1 MKRIFLVLAVCFS
14 LFSIADAQHFAIGI
28 KADGTANTITGQTF
42 SSQLNV
48 GFNAGIFGVIGLGSF
63 YIEPEVLFAQGNIG
77 TVQDSS
83 GVIYNNSLTKAS
95 QIKMN
100 YLSIPVLLGLKLS
113 KAFSIQAG
121 PQYSIL
127 LNQNE
132 SLKQNGED
140 AFKSGDFA
148 LVGGIQIKVTKV
160 RVYARYVLG
169 LTDISNVSDQ
179 QKWQSQSIQVGIGF
193 AIL

>member
-1 MKRIFLVLAVCFS
+1 MKQLTLTVA
-14 LFSIADAQHFAIGI
+14 LFITIVSAANAQHFAIGI
-28 KADGTANTITGQTF
+28 KADGTANTISGQTF
-42 SSQLNV
+42 TNQLNV
-48 GFNAGIFGVIGLGSF
+48 GYNLGLFGVIGLGDL
-63 YIEPEVLFAQGNIG
+63 YIEPEVLFAQGNVA
-77 TVQDSS
+77 TVNDST
-83 GVIYNNSLTKAS
+83 GAIYNKNLTKAS

-100 YLSIPVLLGLKLS
+100 YLSIPVLLGIKLTRN
-113 KAFSIQAG
+113 FSIQVG

-127 LNQNE
+127 LNQSKN
-132 SLKQNGED
+132 LAQNGED

-169 LTDISNVSDQ
+169 LTDINNVGDQ
-179 QKWQSQSIQVGIGF
+179 EQWKSQSIQVGVGF